1 MSHRQRDTHTATVTR
16 PSDTDGESDFMG
28 APVQDDS
35 VEVATLSV
43 RVQSP
48 AEAGNL
54 GTDAAGEVVTADKVV
69 WTSNPEAAQVQVD
82 DHLTL
87 DRVGPTDPDGE
98 DVYLVQQVREQ
109 FGRRVSQPELW
120 VFDCDRYTGQR

>member
-16 PSDTDGESDFMG
+16 PSDTDSETDFMG
-28 APVQDDS
+28 GPVLNDS
-35 VEVATLSV
+35 VTVATLSV

-48 AEAGNL
+48 AEVGNL
-54 GTDAAGEVVTADKVV
+54 GTDAAGEVVTADKVL
-69 WTSNPEAAQVQVD
+69 WTSDPAAAQVRAD
-82 DHLTL
+82 DHVTL
-87 DRVGPTDPDGE
+87 DRAGPADPDGD

-120 VFDCDRYTGQR
+120 VFDCDRFTGQP